1 MKKSELRQIIKEEL
15 FKIGEENKAKPIQ
28 KDVTKLATSSL
39 MKMITNK
46 LEWEQLL
53 SVVINMDKIP
63 SLSPTHKKS
72 FLLQK
77 IKELSKK

>member
-15 FKIGEENKAKPIQ
+15 FKIGEEEKAKPIQ

-46 LEWEQLL
+46 IEWEQLL
-53 SVVINMDKIP
+53 NVIINMDKIQA
-63 SLSPTHKKS
+63 LSPSHRKAFLIKKV
-72 FLLQK
+72 
-77 IKELSKK
+77 KELSNK